1 MSHQRHA
8 QTSSGSSARL
18 DQILHRVRL
27 RGDFYCQTE
36 LSAPWALEMPAIEDS
51 ISFHVVTEGHCVL
64 EVDGQ
69 DRVQLRSG
77 DLALVPHGRGH
88 VLYGEMN
95 PAQRDEDAHATDP
108 AQQHVQPQRV
118 DLLPQEY
125 LGPLHSRL
133 VHGGGGSPS
142 RLICGV
148 VGFEE
153 PAARELARR
162 LPPLLVM
169 TRDSVAAHSRILDSI
184 RLMGE
189 ELAARQVGGDVVAS
203 RLADIIVIQAI
214 RAWLVEDRAERTD
227 WFTAVND
234 DRIGPALLAI
244 HADPGRGWDVTSLA
258 RVAMM
263 SRSLFSARF
272 TELVGETPIAYLTR
286 WRMDKARLLLTE
298 DQMSA
303 AQVAGKVGYGSEAA
317 FSRAF
322 TRLVGTTPGAW
333 RRSASRRGATSD
345 LMPSTGEPAPAG
357 QAVHT

>member
-1 MSHQRHA
+1 M
-8 QTSSGSSARL
+8 
-18 DQILHRVRL
+18 

-36 LSAPWALEMPAIEDS
+36 LSAPWALEMPAIEDT

-64 EVDGQ
+64 EVEGQ
-69 DRVQLRSG
+69 DRVELRSG

-88 VLYGEMN
+88 FLYSDAG
-95 PAQRDEDAHATDP
+95 PAPRHDDHPRPEPEPRSAR
-108 AQQHVQPQRV
+108 PQRV

-169 TRDSVAAHSRILDSI
+169 TRDAVAAHARILDSI

-203 RLADIIVIQAI
+203 RLADIIVVQAI
-214 RAWLVEDRAERTD
+214 RAWLVGGHAERTG

-234 DRIGPALLAI
+234 DQVGPALLAI
-244 HADPGRGWDVTSLA
+244 HDDPGHAWDVAGLA
-258 RVAMM
+258 QVAMM

-286 WRMDKARLLLTE
+286 WRMDKARLLLAE
-298 DQMSA
+298 GQMSA
-303 AQVAGKVGYGSEAA
+303 AQVAGQVGYGSESA

-333 RRSASRRGATSD
+333 RRSVSSRVGAAV
-345 LMPSTGEPAPAG
+345 PSPAG
-357 QAVHT
+357 LPSSESVPERHALRT

>member
-1 MSHQRHA
+1 MSQLPATVPRA
-8 QTSSGSSARL
+8 APSARL
-18 DQILHRVRL
+18 DQVLHRVRM
-27 RGDFYCQTE
+27 RGDFYCQAE
-36 LSAPWALEMPAIEDS
+36 LTSPWALEMPAIEDS
-51 ISFHVVTEGHCVL
+51 ISFHVVTEGHCLL
-64 EVDGQ
+64 EVEGQ
-69 DRVQLRSG
+69 DTVRLRSG

-88 VLYGEMN
+88 TMHNVGDEESAEQDPPP
-95 PAQRDEDAHATDP
+95 PAY
-108 AQQHVQPQRV
+108 RV

-133 VHGGGGSPS
+133 VHGGGGSPA

-169 TRDSVAAHSRILDSI
+169 TRESVAAHSRILDSI

-203 RLADIIVIQAI
+203 RLADIIVVQAI
-214 RAWLVEDRAERTD
+214 RAWLVEDSTERTG

-234 DRIGPALLAI
+234 DRIGPTLLAI
-244 HADPGRGWDVTSLA
+244 HAEPGHPWDVTELA
-258 RVAMM
+258 RLAMM

-272 TELVGETPIAYLTR
+272 VDLVGETPIAYLTR
-286 WRMDKARLLLTE
+286 LRMDKARMLLAE
-298 DQMSA
+298 DRMSV
-303 AQVAGKVGYGSEAA
+303 AQVAGLTGYGSEAA

-322 TRLVGTTPGAW
+322 TRIVGSAPGTW
-333 RRSASRRGATSD
+333 RRSASSRG
-345 LMPSTGEPAPAG
+345 STPG
-357 QAVHT
+357 